1 MCGNTEREEA
11 AMKKL
16 ALYLLLF
23 AVGLA
28 VSGCQ
33 PEVVVVDEAEL
44 LAVNSYVKEMSVA
57 LLDDTLNADLKGW
70 VREYYEDELP
80 LRFDEERREWLA
92 GHWENLEVLQNKHL
106 QGSTFPDRETI
117 ATWEVV
123 LVQGENEWLFEGTA
137 ALEALDQLDLIYSDV
152 TQTIEMIIAS
162 EGELDMAQSEQ
173 VISLV
178 EEIEPRVESVR
189 AYFFR

>member
-1 MCGNTEREEA
+1 M
-11 AMKKL
+11 
-16 ALYLLLF
+16 LYLLL
-23 AVGLA
+23 ATLLLMPV
-28 VSGCQ
+28 GCQ
-33 PEVVVVDEAEL
+33 PEVVEVDEAEM
-44 LAVNSYVKEMSVA
+44 LALTEYVEEMTVA

-80 LRFDEERREWLA
+80 LRYDEERREWLA
-92 GHWENLEVLQNKHL
+92 GHRENLEALQNKHL
-106 QGSTFPDRETI
+106 KGSNFPERETI

-123 LVQGENEWLFEGTA
+123 LVQGGNEWLFEGAA
-137 ALEALDQLDLIYSDV
+137 ALEVLDQLDVIYSDI
-152 TQTIEMIIAS
+152 TQTIEMINAND
-162 EGELDMAQSEQ
+162 GELDMAQSEQ

>member
-1 MCGNTEREEA
+1 LKTTVF
-11 AMKKL
+11 
-16 ALYLLLF
+16 YLLLT
-23 AVGLA
+23 ALLLISA
-28 VSGCQ
+28 GCQ
-33 PEVVVVDEAEL
+33 PEVVEVDEAEL
-44 LAVNSYVKEMSVA
+44 LALTEYAEEMTVA
-57 LLDDTLNADLKGW
+57 LLADTLNADLKGW

-92 GHWENLEVLQNKHL
+92 GHQENLEVLQNKHL

-162 EGELDMAQSEQ
+162 DGELDMAQSEQ

>member
-1 MCGNTEREEA
+1 L
-11 AMKKL
+11 KKTVL
-16 ALYLLLF
+16 FLLLV
-23 AVGLA
+23 ALLLLLA
-28 VSGCQ
+28 GCQ
-33 PEVVVVDEAEL
+33 PEVVLVDEAEM
-44 LAVNSYVKEMSVA
+44 LALTEYVEDITVA

-80 LRFDEERREWLA
+80 LRYDEERREWLA
-92 GHWENLEVLQNKHL
+92 GHRENLEALQSKHL
-106 QGSTFPDRETI
+106 QGSNFPTRETI

-123 LVQGENEWLFEGTA
+123 LVQGGNEWLFEGTA
-137 ALEALDQLDLIYSDV
+137 ALEALDQLDLIYSDI
-152 TQTIEMIIAS
+152 TQTIEMIIAN